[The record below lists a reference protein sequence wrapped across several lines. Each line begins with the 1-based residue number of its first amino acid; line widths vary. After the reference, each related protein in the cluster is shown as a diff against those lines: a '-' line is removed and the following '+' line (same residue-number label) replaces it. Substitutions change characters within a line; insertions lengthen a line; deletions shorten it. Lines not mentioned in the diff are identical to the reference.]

1 MKDMKNWR
9 SIFGLAALT
18 IGLAS
23 CGELFEVEEVPEQ
36 AAVADIAMGRHTVD
50 LMVGDSYTLP
60 ATITPDSLINKGLFW
75 EVADTNIV
83 SIDNGTIMAK
93 APGET
98 AVRVTAVAG
107 MKNDTCH
114 VNVHRW
120 DFAPYQFRY
129 DMVIYADVTV
139 GGKAPEAGTMV
150 AAFGYDETG
159 AQQIRGLGVMRQS
172 GDKKYMQ
179 LRLYSNEEGADTLT
193 LRCYDRNRLLVVE
206 SKERVGFDSNA
217 TLGTLSM
224 LYDITFE

>member
-1 MKDMKNWR
+1 MKNWK

-18 IGLAS
+18 VGLAS

-120 DFAPYQFRY
+120 DFDPYQFRY

-139 GGKAPEAGTMV
+139 DGRAADEAVTV
-150 AAFGYDETG
+150 AAFSSDGEV
-159 AQQIRGLGVMRQS
+159 RGLGVLKES
-172 GDKKYMQ
+172 HGKKYMV
-179 LRLYSNEEGADTLT
+179 LRIYSRYDDSDTFSFK
-193 LRCYDRNRLLVVE
+193 CYDRQRLLITQSDVIV
-206 SKERVGFDSNA
+206 SFYDRA
-217 TLGTLSM
+217 IGTLSD
-224 LYDITFE
+224 LFEMSFE

>member
-1 MKDMKNWR
+1 MKNWK

-18 IGLAS
+18 VGLAS
-23 CGELFEVEEVPEQ
+23 GGELFEVEEVPEQ
-36 AAVADIAMGRHTVD
+36 AAVADIAMGRHNVD

-120 DFAPYQFRY
+120 DFDPYQFRY

-139 GGKAPEAGTMV
+139 GGKAPESGTMV

-159 AQQIRGLGVMRQS
+159 AQQIRGLGVMRQA
-172 GDKKYMQ
+172 GDQKYMQ
-179 LRLYSNEEGADTLT
+179 LRLYSNEEGGDTLS
-193 LRCYDRNRLLVVE
+193 LRCYDRQRLLMVKSKDAVSFE
-206 SKERVGFDSNA
+206 SNV

-224 LYDITFE
+224 LYSIDFE

>member
-1 MKDMKNWR
+1 MKNWK

-18 IGLAS
+18 VGLAS

-36 AAVADIAMGRHTVD
+36 AAVADIAMGRHNVD

-120 DFAPYQFRY
+120 DFDPYQFRY

-139 GGKAPEAGTMV
+139 DGRAADEAVTV
-150 AAFGYDETG
+150 AAFSSDGEV
-159 AQQIRGLGVMRQS
+159 RGLGVLKES
-172 GDKKYMQ
+172 HGKKYMV
-179 LRLYSNEEGADTLT
+179 LRIYSHYDDFDTFSFK
-193 LRCYDRNRLLVVE
+193 CYDRQRLLITQSDVIV
-206 SKERVGFDSNA
+206 SFYDTA
-217 TLGTLSM
+217 IGTLSD
-224 LYDITFE
+224 LFEISFE